1 MQHIQTS
8 TSPKMHSSRCV
19 FLLQFPHQWGSLRL
33 WFVKPRIRR
42 NCALGPRF
50 CLFCFSPSANMSTQ
64 PERTPLTDHLNLLLS
79 KLPIN
84 SAEQTFLHG
93 TRGTRVCPVAGTIWD
108 YRRLLVR
115 LLVALLVAWGTTCC
129 RGSGQPE
136 AEAVWRLHKGAM
148 PGLGSKQTQ
157 HVQGHT
163 AHALLTNTE

>member
-1 MQHIQTS
+1 M
-8 TSPKMHSSRCV
+8 C
-19 FLLQFPHQWGSLRL
+19 FPAP
-33 WFVKPRIRR
+33 V
-42 NCALGPRF
+42 
-50 CLFCFSPSANMSTQ
+50 SPSVGQSAALVCKTSHQKKLCIRSSLLLILFFSFANTSTQ

-84 SAEQTFLHG
+84 TAEQTFLHG